1 MNYECSREKRVT
13 DIEVEL
19 FCDGTMAVFL
29 FFYWVLTADEVHD
42 VLPLKKSYVSWPHRG
57 TQTAEKFNQV

>member
-19 FCDGTMAVFL
+19 FCDGTMAVV

-42 VLPLKKSYVSWPHRG
+42 VLPLKKSYVS
-57 TQTAEKFNQV
+57 